1 MTTRKTCKSTIHWLP
16 ILPAL
21 ALWCAGCSSVVY
33 EKSDAT
39 ARSLQNAAEEVQ
51 AQSHALETTMTAL
64 SDLVNKPATDLRPQ
78 FRWFS
83 SSLDRLVA
91 AADRTARTGK
101 LMRTKSAAYFEAWGR
116 ELVAMNYEYIRKNSE
131 MRKAEVSARFQE
143 INRQYQE
150 AGDVVRPLIGYL
162 DDVRKALSA
171 DLTMGGLAAV
181 KPIVAN
187 AQENAG
193 KVQTVLA
200 KLTADLSTSGT
211 QMSSIAL
218 QSAPAPMQSTEPK

>member
-1 MTTRKTCKSTIHWLP
+1 M
-16 ILPAL
+16 
-21 ALWCAGCSSVVY
+21 
-33 EKSDAT
+33 
-39 ARSLQNAAEEVQ
+39 
-51 AQSHALETTMTAL
+51 
-64 SDLVNKPATDLRPQ
+64 
-78 FRWFS
+78 
-83 SSLDRLVA
+83 
-91 AADRTARTGK
+91 
-101 LMRTKSAAYFEAWGR
+101 
-116 ELVAMNYEYIRKNSE
+116 
-131 MRKAEVSARFQE
+131 
-143 INRQYQE
+143 
-150 AGDVVRPLIGYL
+150 RPLIGYL

-218 QSAPAPMQSTEPK
+218 QSAPAPMQSPEPK